1 MKRMPQEDK
10 MTDNTKRSRGRKNP
24 LLLLFL
30 LLACLAALACL
41 AGCGRSRQS
50 AAGSVNEADLQSA
63 QSRENFTVSLA
74 SVTDGGECRSVEWK
88 AAGDK
93 YCLTEDG
100 FSTYYQ
106 KTDGVYE
113 RRTEDDEDWTNTRKD
128 DIGACL
134 DGCFPL
140 YGAFFGREAVFA
152 SFDADGDT
160 LSARASLLEALS
172 GAELE
177 VVSLQVRLADGKFYT
192 ASAEARRG
200 DEAVTVEYLFHAYGT
215 TEVELPGIEVYIFAS
230 AGDFTAP
237 DFEGEEVEIGFTP
250 PDNSE
255 VIWAEGGLEWEEV
268 EIGDISTDIVIV
280 PPIDPGINEP
290 PVIVGVI
297 GDSGNIGDIVGDI
310 SIVGPDDGGNG
321 DSGDIEIVDPDD
333 GIFDLFPKENE
344 PAIEPPGFPEG
355 NEPDTED
362 PIDPDYG
369 GTGDSGDIEIVDPD
383 DGIFDLF
390 PEENEPAI
398 EDPIDP
404 DYGGLIVFDPTVR
417 LP

>member
-1 MKRMPQEDK
+1 MPQDDK
-10 MTDNTKRSRGRKNP
+10 MTDNAKRSRGRNGP

-41 AGCGRSRQS
+41 AGCGKSRHGG
-50 AAGSVNEADLQSA
+50 GSVNEADLQSA
-63 QSRENFTVSLA
+63 QSRTNFTVTLA

-113 RRTEDDEDWTNTRKD
+113 SCTEDDEDWTNTHKD

-160 LSARASLLEALS
+160 LAARASLLEALS

-200 DEAVTVEYLFHAYGT
+200 DETVTVEYLFHAYGT
-215 TEVELPGIEVYIFAS
+215 TEVELPGIEVYIFEL
-230 AGDFTAP
+230 AGSYDVIEPPHCELIVPEGGIPLP
-237 DFEGEEVEIGFTP
+237 DNSEVTVPKGGFTP
-250 PDNSE
+250 PDN
-255 VIWAEGGLEWEEV
+255 LEWEEV

-290 PVIVGVI
+290 PITVGVI
-297 GDSGNIGDIVGDI
+297 GDSGNIGDI
-310 SIVGPDDGGNG
+310 
-321 DSGDIEIVDPDD
+321 EIVDPDD
-333 GIFDLFPKENE
+333 GIVDLFPEENE
-344 PAIEPPGFPEG
+344 PAIEPPGFPEE
-355 NEPDTED
+355 NEPA
-362 PIDPDYG
+362 
-369 GTGDSGDIEIVDPD
+369 IEPP
-383 DGIFDLF
+383 GF

-398 EDPIDP
+398 EDPIVP
-404 DYGGLIVFDPTVR
+404 DYGGLTALDQTVR

>member
-1 MKRMPQEDK
+1 MKRMPQDDK
-10 MTDNTKRSRGRKNP
+10 MTVNAKRSRGRNGP

-63 QSRENFTVSLA
+63 QSRENFTVTLA
-74 SVTDGGECRSVEWK
+74 IVTNGGECRSVEWK
-88 AAGDK
+88 VAGDK

-113 RRTEDDEDWTNTRKD
+113 RCTEDDEDWTNTHKD

-177 VVSLQVRLADGKFYT
+177 AVSLQVRLADGKFYT

-200 DEAVTVEYLFHAYGT
+200 DEAMTVEYLFHSYGT
-215 TEVELPGIEVYIFAS
+215 TEVELPGVEVYIFEL
-230 AGDFTAP
+230 AGDYYDDILGGITVPDDNVGAAITAP
-237 DFEGEEVEIGFTP
+237 DNNVGAAATV
-250 PDNSE
+250 PD
-255 VIWAEGGLEWEEV
+255 
-268 EIGDISTDIVIV
+268 DTDTAIVIV
-280 PPIDPGINEP
+280 PPVDPGINEP
-290 PVIVGVI
+290 PVTVGVI

-310 SIVGPDDGGNG
+310 SIVGPDDGTG

-369 GTGDSGDIEIVDPD
+369 GLV
-383 DGIFDLF
+383 
-390 PEENEPAI
+390 
-398 EDPIDP
+398 
-404 DYGGLIVFDPTVR
+404 VFDPTVR

>member
-1 MKRMPQEDK
+1 MKRMPQDDK
-10 MTDNTKRSRGRKNP
+10 MTENTKKSRGRKNP

-41 AGCGRSRQS
+41 AGCGKGLPED
-50 AAGSVNEADLQSA
+50 GSVNEADLQSA

-74 SVTDGGECRSVEWK
+74 SVTNGGECRSVEWK
-88 AAGDK
+88 VAGDK

-113 RRTEDDEDWTNTRKD
+113 RCTEDDEDWTNTHKD

-177 VVSLQVRLADGKFYT
+177 AVSLQVRLADGKFYT

-200 DEAVTVEYLFHAYGT
+200 DEAMTVEYLFHSYGT
-215 TEVELPGIEVYIFAS
+215 TEVELPGVEVYIFEL
-230 AGDFTAP
+230 AGDYYDDILGGNEEEPSHYEIIEPEGGFPLPDHSETAVPEGGFPLPDNNVGTAITAP
-237 DFEGEEVEIGFTP
+237 DDT
-250 PDNSE
+250 
-255 VIWAEGGLEWEEV
+255 
-268 EIGDISTDIVIV
+268 DIDIVIV

-290 PVIVGVI
+290 PIIVGVI
-297 GDSGNIGDIVGDI
+297 GDSGNI
-310 SIVGPDDGGNG
+310 
-321 DSGDIEIVDPDD
+321 GDIEIVDPDD
-333 GIFDLFPKENE
+333 GIFDLFPEENE

-369 GTGDSGDIEIVDPD
+369 GLV
-383 DGIFDLF
+383 
-390 PEENEPAI
+390 
-398 EDPIDP
+398 
-404 DYGGLIVFDPTVR
+404 VFDQTVR

>member
-1 MKRMPQEDK
+1 MKRMPQDDK
-10 MTDNTKRSRGRKNP
+10 MTENTKRSRGRKNP

-41 AGCGRSRQS
+41 AGCGKGLPGD
-50 AAGSVNEADLQSA
+50 GSVNEADLQSA

-88 AAGDK
+88 VAGDK

-113 RRTEDDEDWTNTRKD
+113 RRTEDDEDWTNTHKD

-177 VVSLQVRLADGKFYT
+177 AVSLQVRLADGKFYT

-200 DEAVTVEYLFHAYGT
+200 DEAVTVEYLFHSYGT

-230 AGDFTAP
+230 AGGYYDDILGGNEEEPPHCELIVPEGGIPLP
-237 DFEGEEVEIGFTP
+237 DVEIEIGYNYNEEP
-250 PDNSE
+250 PHYE
-255 VIWAEGGLEWEEV
+255 VIEP
-268 EIGDISTDIVIV
+268 DDTDTVIVIV

-310 SIVGPDDGGNG
+310 SIVGPDDGGTG

-333 GIFDLFPKENE
+333 GIFDLFPEENE

-369 GTGDSGDIEIVDPD
+369 GLV
-383 DGIFDLF
+383 
-390 PEENEPAI
+390 
-398 EDPIDP
+398 
-404 DYGGLIVFDPTVR
+404 VFDPTVR

>member
-1 MKRMPQEDK
+1 MKRI
-10 MTDNTKRSRGRKNP
+10 
-24 LLLLFL
+24 LLLL
-30 LLACLAALACL
+30 LAAALAVSAFVL
-41 AGCGRSRQS
+41 AACDDDKKTETGTNNEQTGGEQTGGESQS
-50 AAGSVNEADLQSA
+50 GGPLTEADLQSA

-88 AAGDK
+88 VAGDK
-93 YCLTEDG
+93 YSLTEDG

-113 RRTEDDEDWTNTRKD
+113 SRTEDDEDWTNTRKD

-200 DEAVTVEYLFHAYGT
+200 DEAVTVEYLFHSYGT
-215 TEVELPGIEVYIFAS
+215 TEVDLPGAKL
-230 AGDFTAP
+230 
-237 DFEGEEVEIGFTP
+237 EIGDYDDIFDGYYDDILGGNEEEPPHDEVIGAEDGAEGSITM

-255 VIWAEGGLEWEEV
+255 VAVPEGGFTLPDNNV
-268 EIGDISTDIVIV
+268 GAAATAPDDTDIVIV
-280 PPIDPGINEP
+280 PPIDPGYN
-290 PVIVGVI
+290 V
-297 GDSGNIGDIVGDI
+297 
-310 SIVGPDDGGNG
+310 PDDNYTVPDDDNG
-321 DSGDIEIVDPDD
+321 DSEDIEIVDPDD
-333 GIFDLFPKENE
+333 GIFDLFPEENE
-344 PAIEPPGFPEG
+344 PATEPPGFPEG

-369 GTGDSGDIEIVDPD
+369 G
-383 DGIFDLF
+383 
-390 PEENEPAI
+390 
-398 EDPIDP
+398 
-404 DYGGLIVFDPTVR
+404 LIVFDPTVR

>member
-10 MTDNTKRSRGRKNP
+10 MTDNTKRSLGRKNP

-41 AGCGRSRQS
+41 AGCGRSQQG

-63 QSRENFTVSLA
+63 QSRENFTISLA

-88 AAGDK
+88 VAGDK

-113 RRTEDDEDWTNTRKD
+113 RCTEDDEDWTNTRKD

-200 DEAVTVEYLFHAYGT
+200 DEAVTVEYLFHSYGT
-215 TEVELPGIEVYIFAS
+215 TEVDLPGAKL
-230 AGDFTAP
+230 
-237 DFEGEEVEIGFTP
+237 EIGDYDDIFDGYYDDILGGNEEEPPHDEVIGAEDGAEGSITM

-255 VIWAEGGLEWEEV
+255 VAAPEGGFTLPDNNV
-268 EIGDISTDIVIV
+268 GAAATAPDDTDITSGTVS
-280 PPIDPGINEP
+280 PTDPGYNVP
-290 PVIVGVI
+290 DDNYTV
-297 GDSGNIGDIVGDI
+297 
-310 SIVGPDDGGNG
+310 PDDGN
-321 DSGDIEIVDPDD
+321 
-333 GIFDLFPKENE
+333 
-344 PAIEPPGFPEG
+344 
-355 NEPDTED
+355 
-362 PIDPDYG
+362 
-369 GTGDSGDIEIVDPD
+369 GDSGDIEIVDPD

-390 PEENEPAI
+390 PEENEPATEPPGFPEGNEPDT